1 MSFLMA
7 FEITLKPSKFSRVL
21 DAPFCRTCLMVLLIT
36 AMGGVWTLEQPG
48 GSLLEFYPT
57 WRATMGYIFETGGD
71 YAVLYLV
78 VDI

>member
-1 MSFLMA
+1 
-7 FEITLKPSKFSRVL
+7 
-21 DAPFCRTCLMVLLIT
+21 MVLLIT

-78 VDI
+78 VDIYSSIQFDDHYQISYV